1 MAKRTA
7 TKRIASEHD
16 PLFCEALMLVNACP
30 SSRHANRIQPPA
42 PAIAHYCHSN
52 RSACS
57 FREHWRNSS
66 ASSLYQKL
74 IQMPLNRLQGVHSAQ
89 EASKQLGVCR

>member
-7 TKRIASEHD
+7 TKRVASERD

-42 PAIAHYCHSN
+42 PAIAHYLRSN
-52 RSACS
+52 KIAFS
-57 FREHWRNSS
+57 FRGHWRATST
-66 ASSLYQKL
+66 SSLYQKL
-74 IQMPLNRLQGVHSAQ
+74 IQMPVNRLQGVHSAQ
-89 EASKQLGVCR
+89 EASKQLGICR